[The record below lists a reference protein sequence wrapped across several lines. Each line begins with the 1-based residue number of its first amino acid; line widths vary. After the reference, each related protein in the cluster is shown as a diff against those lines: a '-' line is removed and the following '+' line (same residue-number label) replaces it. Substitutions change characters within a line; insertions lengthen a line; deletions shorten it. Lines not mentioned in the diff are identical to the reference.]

1 MLRGALIFLLVVH
14 GLVHLLGVAKA
25 FQWAEVSALTRP
37 IGRSAGV
44 GWAAAAMLFLLA
56 ALAFWRHHERWWM
69 VATVA
74 VVLSQV
80 LIWSHGREAAAGGI
94 ANLLVMVTV
103 VLAVFVWRFRQEYR
117 SLAQMAMS
125 GAAAVHEH
133 IITEADLSP
142 LPPPVQRY
150 LRAAGVVGRPRP
162 RSMLIRFRGE
172 IRGFDG
178 PWMPFTTVQ
187 VNRFDVPERHFWMDA
202 TMKGLP
208 TKGLHSY
215 KDGTARMTIKPLGA
229 FPAVDLFGPVL
240 DTSETVTWFNDL
252 CLMAP
257 GALLDPRIT
266 WRSLDDRS
274 AEATFSH
281 RGITISAVLVFDAQ
295 DRLIDFISN
304 DRSALMP
311 DGTFERMRFS
321 TPCRSFS
328 VEEGVRVAR
337 YGEAVY
343 HRPGGPFTYGRFTLL
358 ELIYDPEVGMDHTST
373 R

>member
-1 MLRGALIFLLVVH
+1 MLRGTFIALLVVH

-25 FQWAEVSALTRP
+25 FQWSDVSALTRP
-37 IGRSAGV
+37 IGRTAGV
-44 GWAAAAMLFLLA
+44 GWLAAAVLFLLA
-56 ALAFWRHHERWWM
+56 ALAFWRHQERWWM

-74 VVLSQV
+74 AVLSQV
-80 LIWSHGREAAAGGI
+80 LIWTYGRQAGAGGV
-94 ANLLVMVTV
+94 ANLLVIVAV
-103 VLAVFVWRFRQEYR
+103 VLAVLVSRFRQEYR
-117 SLAQMAMS
+117 SVAQMAIS
-125 GAAAVHEH
+125 GAASVPEH
-133 IITEADLSP
+133 IITGADLVP

-150 LRAAGVVGRPRP
+150 LRAAGVVGRPKP
-162 RSMLIRFRGE
+162 RSMLIRFQGE

-215 KDGTARMTIKPLGA
+215 KDGSARMTVKPLGA
-229 FPAVDLFGPVL
+229 FSAVDLFGPVL
-240 DTSETVTWFNDL
+240 DASETVTWFNDL

-257 GALLDPRIT
+257 GALIDPRIT
-266 WRSLDDRS
+266 WRSMDDRS
-274 AEATFSH
+274 AAATFSH

-295 DRLIDFISN
+295 DRLVDFISD

-321 TPCRSFS
+321 TPCRSYV

-343 HRPGGPFTYGRFTLL
+343 HRPDGPFTYGRFTLL
-358 ELIYDPEVGMDHTST
+358 ELTYDPPVGMDHTST

>member
-1 MLRGALIFLLVVH
+1 MLRTVLIILLVGH

-25 FQWAEVSALTRP
+25 FQWAEVPTLTRP
-37 IGRSAGV
+37 ITRGAGI
-44 GWAAAAMLFLLA
+44 GWGVAALLFLLT
-56 ALAFWRHHERWWM
+56 ALSFWRHHERWWM
-69 VATVA
+69 VALVA
-74 VVLSQV
+74 AVLSQV
-80 LIWSHGREAAAGGI
+80 LIWSYGRQAAAGTV
-94 ANLLVMVTV
+94 ANAMVMVAV
-103 VLAVFVWRFRQEYR
+103 VLAVLVWRFKQEYR
-117 SLAQMAMS
+117 SLASEALS
-125 GAAAVHEH
+125 HAANVPVHV
-133 IITEADLSP
+133 ITEADLLR
-142 LPPPVQRY
+142 LPQPVQRY

-162 RSMLIRFRGE
+162 RSMRIRFRGE

-215 KDGTARMTIKPLGA
+215 KDGSARMTVKPLGA
-229 FPAVDLFGPVL
+229 FSAVDLYGPVL

-257 GALLDPRIT
+257 GALIDPRIT
-266 WRSLDDRS
+266 WLPLGDRS
-274 AEATFSH
+274 ARATFMH
-281 RGITISAVLVFDAQ
+281 RGVTVSADLVFDTQ
-295 DRLIDFISN
+295 DRLVDFISD

-321 TPCRSFS
+321 TPCRSYN

-343 HRPGGPFTYGRFTLL
+343 HRPDGPFTYGRFTLL
-358 ELIYDPEVGMDHTST
+358 ELKYDP
-373 R
+373 

>member
-1 MLRGALIFLLVVH
+1 MLRGALIVLLVVH

-56 ALAFWRHHERWWM
+56 ALAFWRHHDRWWVVGA
-69 VATVA
+69 VAAVLSQGLIWAYGRQAAAGGVANLLVIVA
-74 VVLSQV
+74 VVLAV
-80 LIWSHGREAAAGGI
+80 L
-94 ANLLVMVTV
+94 
-103 VLAVFVWRFRQEYR
+103 VWRFRQEYR

-125 GAAAVHEH
+125 GAASVPEH
-133 IITEADLSP
+133 IITGTDLLP

-150 LRAAGVVGRPRP
+150 LRAAGVLGRPKP
-162 RSMLIRFRGE
+162 RSMRIRFRGE

-229 FPAVDLFGPVL
+229 FAVQDLSGPAL
-240 DTSETVTWFNDL
+240 DKAETVTWFNDL
-252 CLMAP
+252 CLLAP
-257 GALLDPRIT
+257 AALIDPRIT
-266 WRSLDDRS
+266 WEVLDDRS
-274 AEATFSH
+274 ARAIFTH
-281 RGITISAVLVFDAQ
+281 RDIVISADLFFDAQ
-295 DRLIDFISN
+295 DRLVDFISD
-304 DRSALMP
+304 DRVALMP
-311 DGTFERMRFS
+311 SGTFEQLRFS
-321 TPCRSFS
+321 TPCNTH
-328 VEEGVRVAR
+328 VVMDGVRVV
-337 YGEAVY
+337 GHGDAVY
-343 HRPGGPFTYGRFTLL
+343 LRPDGPFTYGRFNLL
-358 ELIYDPEVGMDHTST
+358 ELKYDP
-373 R
+373 